1 MNRNESFPAL
11 NVSALNVRLGWAN
24 LEIMVDDV
32 EDIQVLL
39 SGDEGEIA
47 EMKVALQEGRLQVE
61 QPSYG
66 ISTRIHNSKWMQ
78 VIVRLPRAWKG
89 SVDASSVTGG
99 VNVRGVTGT
108 DLNLDTV
115 SGDVRA
121 SALTGISLTL
131 HTVAGD
137 ILAHDLSGESLSLR
151 TVSGKVRLDGA
162 SFVSYR
168 LNDVSG
174 DVALNLAGA
183 FDRLDG
189 VTVTGNV
196 SITAP
201 ITRADASLRAIS
213 GRLLTE
219 GVSIDSGGPR
229 VAMSSVTAN
238 VRLICSLKQTDEN
251 NL

>member
-11 NVSALNVRLGWAN
+11 NVSTLNVRLGWASV
-24 LEIMVDDV
+24 EIMVDEV

-47 EMKVALQEGRLQVE
+47 EMKLGLQDGRIQVE

-78 VIVRLPRAWKG
+78 VFVRLPRSWKG
-89 SVDASSVTGG
+89 ALDASSVTGDI
-99 VNVRGVTGT
+99 NVRGVSGT
-108 DLNLDTV
+108 DLNLDSV

-121 SALTGISLTL
+121 AALTGISMGL
-131 HTVAGD
+131 HTVSGD
-137 ILAHDLSGESLSLR
+137 VLAHDLSGESLSLR
-151 TVSGKVRLDGA
+151 TVSGKVRLEGA
-162 SFVSYR
+162 GFVSYR

-174 DVALNLAGA
+174 DVALTLSDA
-183 FDRLDG
+183 FERLDG
-189 VTVTGNV
+189 GTVSGNV

-219 GVSIDSGGPR
+219 GVSIGSGAPR
-229 VAMSSVTAN
+229 VAMSSVSAN
-238 VRLICSLKQTDEN
+238 VQLICSLKQTDET

>member
-11 NVSALNVRLGWAN
+11 TVSALNVRLGWAN

-47 EMKVALQEGRLQVE
+47 EMKLTLQEGRLQVE

-78 VIVRLPRAWKG
+78 VVVRLPRGWKG
-89 SVDASSVTGG
+89 SVDASSVTGS

-115 SGDVRA
+115 SGDV
-121 SALTGISLTL
+121 
-131 HTVAGD
+131 
-137 ILAHDLSGESLSLR
+137 LAHDLSGESLSLR
-151 TVSGKVRLDGA
+151 TVSGKVRLEGA
-162 SFVSYR
+162 GFVSYR

-174 DVALNLAGA
+174 DVALTLSDA
-183 FDRLDG
+183 FERLDG
-189 VTVTGNV
+189 VTVSGNV

-219 GVSIDSGGPR
+219 GVSIGSGAPR
-229 VAMSSVTAN
+229 VAMSSVSAN
-238 VRLICSLKQTDEN
+238 VQLICSLKQTDET

>member
-11 NVSALNVRLGWAN
+11 NVSTLNVRLGWAS
-24 LEIMVDDV
+24 LEVMVDDV

-39 SGDEGEIA
+39 SGDEVEIA
-47 EMKVALQEGRLQVE
+47 EMKVALQDGRLQVE

-66 ISTRIHNSKWMQ
+66 ISTRIHTSKWMQ
-78 VIVRLPRAWKG
+78 VFIRLPRSWKG
-89 SVDASSVTGG
+89 ALDASSVTGS

-108 DLNLDTV
+108 DLNLDTI

-121 SALTGISLTL
+121 TGLTGISMAL
-131 HTVAGD
+131 HTVSGD
-137 ILAHDLSGESLSLR
+137 VLAHDLSGESLSLR
-151 TVSGKVRLDGA
+151 TVSGKVRLSGA

-174 DVALNLAGA
+174 EVTLEMAAP

-189 VTVTGNV
+189 VTVSGGV

-219 GVSIDSGGPR
+219 GVSIGSGAPR
-229 VAMSSVTAN
+229 VAMSSVSAS
-238 VRLICSLKQTDEN
+238 VQLICSLKQTDES

>member
-11 NVSALNVRLGWAN
+11 NVSALNARLGWAN
-24 LEIMVDDV
+24 LEVMVDDV
-32 EDIQVLL
+32 ENIQVLL

-47 EMKVALQEGRLQVE
+47 EMKVALHEGRLQVE

-99 VNVRGVTGT
+99 VNVRSVTGT